1 MHHIQ
6 RQRTHELLKS
16 RGIERALFTTLDS
29 VKWLTGF
36 APPVEHLGQPHVF
49 AGGPSLVWY
58 EAGHYTLLVLANYE
72 AQCQPLKSDDL
83 DLVTYSTYDIQAPM
97 QPVDRLVSAFRGMIA
112 TNSRSSSIGSIGI
125 EARTMTAALLHT
137 LEGAATTL
145 IDDWLAPLRMIKTEE
160 ELVKLRHN
168 FRLTDYGH
176 AVAQQSLRAGK
187 REIDVWMDIHS
198 AINTHLGYIVPL
210 GNDCVASSREANIGG
225 WPGDVVLNEGDSLT
239 VDLSTID
246 SGYWSDSCRSYFVS
260 EPTARQADVYRVVL
274 EALDYGLSL
283 LKPGAVASEID
294 TKLRAFIEQAGY
306 PVYPHHSGHS
316 VGVAGHEAPRIV
328 PYNSETLQPGM
339 VIMLEPGI
347 YMPGEISV
355 RLEDA
360 ALITADGCEIL
371 THHIPR
377 EW

>member
-1 MHHIQ
+1 MHQIQ
-6 RQRTHELLKS
+6 RQRTHELLQS
-16 RGIERALFTTLDS
+16 RGVERALFTYLDS

-58 EAGHYTLLVLANYE
+58 EAGHYTLLVLGNYE

-83 DLVTYSTYDIQAPM
+83 DIVTYSTYDIEAPM
-97 QPVDRLVSAFRGMIA
+97 QPVDRLVSAFRGMIPG
-112 TNSRSSSIGSIGI
+112 NSRSGTIGI

-137 LEGAATTL
+137 LDGASTIL
-145 IDDWLAPLRMIKTEE
+145 IDDWLVPLRMIKTEE
-160 ELVKLRHN
+160 ELIKLRHN
-168 FRLTDYGH
+168 FALTDLGH
-176 AVAQQSLRAGK
+176 QIAQQSLQAGK

-198 AINTHLGYIVPL
+198 AINTRLGYIVPL
-210 GNDCVASSREANIGG
+210 GNDCVSSSREANIGG
-225 WPGDVVLNEGDSLT
+225 WPGDITLRDGDSLT
-239 VDLSTID
+239 LDLSTID

-260 EPTARQADVYRVVL
+260 EPTARQSEVYRIVL
-274 EALDYGLSL
+274 EALDFGLSL

-328 PYNSETLQPGM
+328 PYNNEKLQPGM

-347 YMPGEISV
+347 YVPGEISV

-371 THHIPR
+371 TRHIPR
-377 EW
+377 

>member
-1 MHHIQ
+1 MHELQ
-6 RQRTHELLKS
+6 RQQTHELLQS
-16 RGIERALFTTLDS
+16 HRLQYALFTTLDS

-36 APPVEHLGQPHVF
+36 APPLEHLGQPHVF

-72 AQCQPLKSDDL
+72 SLGTPLKSADL
-83 DLVTYSTYDIQAPM
+83 DIATYSVYDIQAPM
-97 QPVDRLVSAFRGMIA
+97 QPIEQIVNAFRGVLG
-112 TNSRSSSIGSIGI
+112 SSSFNNVGVELRSATG
-125 EARTMTAALLHT
+125 ALLQT
-137 LEGAATTL
+137 LGNPTL
-145 IDDWLAPLRMIKTEE
+145 TPMDDWLVPLRMIKTDEE
-160 ELVKLRHN
+160 MKKLRHN
-168 FRLTDYGH
+168 FMLSDFGH
-176 AVAQQSLRAGK
+176 QIVQQTLQAGK
-187 REIDVWMDIHS
+187 SEIDIWMDIHS
-198 AINTHLGYIVPL
+198 AINRRLGYLVPL
-210 GNDCVASSREANIGG
+210 GNDCVSSSRQENVGG
-225 WPGDVVLNEGDSLT
+225 WPTDIVINAGDSLT

-246 SGYWSDSCRSYFVS
+246 YGYWSDSCRSYFAT
-260 EPTARQADVYRVVL
+260 EPTAKQKEIYQIVL
-274 EALDYGLSL
+274 DALDFGLSL

-294 TKLRAFIEQAGY
+294 TQLRDFIQRAGY

-328 PYNSETLQPGM
+328 PYNNQKLQQGM

-347 YMPGEISV
+347 YVPGEISV

-377 EW
+377 